1 MLKKLFIAFLI
12 LSVGRIQAQSN
23 FPIIPKPKYIH
34 LLETAPFS
42 ITKQTVLVA
51 PKINQEAK
59 YLKEIVKK
67 QLGIELITKTI
78 SNQQKNSIELS
89 LNPLKEM
96 ELDEYKININSSKI
110 TIEASNSEGIFY
122 GIQTLN
128 QLIEH
133 YSSNNSPIPALT
145 IQDQPKFKWRGM
157 HLDVSRHFFSTS
169 NIKKYIDYLALYKM
183 NVFHWHLT
191 DDQGWRIEIKKYPK
205 LTSVGAFRKE
215 SMVGHYNEQRF
226 DGKPYGGFYTQEDIK
241 EIVAYAKE
249 KYITV
254 VPEIEMPGHAT
265 AALAAYP
272 EFSCTGGPF
281 EVGTKWGVLDDVFC
295 PNENTLSFL
304 KAVLDEIIPLFPS
317 EYIHIG
323 GDECP
328 KTRWHQCAKC
338 QTLIKEKGLKDEHE
352 LQSYFVTQIEK
363 YINKNGKKI
372 IGWDE
377 ILEGGLAPNAA
388 VMSWR
393 GTEGGIAAAKAK
405 HFVVMSPGSHCYF
418 DHYQGEQK
426 TEPLAIGGYTPL
438 ETVYDFNPIPI
449 ELSAQESHY
458 ILGAQGN
465 VWTEYM
471 EDFAKVEYMAMPR
484 MAALAEVLWGKDS
497 SSNYTDFKN
506 RLLQHFSLL
515 DKMKVNYSK
524 AIFEVKAKISATD
537 NHYLTVELAAANP
550 SSSIYYTL
558 DNTNPTNNSLLYSQ
572 PIVINKNTIL
582 KAASFDSNLQK
593 SAILEQ
599 KFELHLATAASVTL
613 KEEPSN
619 SYKANGAFSLVD
631 GMYGDRGKF
640 GRDWLGFSGKDAIA
654 TIDLGS
660 VKKVQSIT
668 VDVLSSHAS
677 WIYYPKQITISYSEN
692 GNDYSIEK
700 SISEK
705 EIINSNGIV
714 KVKIPTTSIRY
725 IKVNAYNQ
733 GKILEGNPGAGEPAW
748 LFIDE
753 IKVE

>member
-1 MLKKLFIAFLI
+1 MFKKLFIAFLI
-12 LSVGRIQAQSN
+12 LSVGPIQAQSN

-42 ITKQTVLVA
+42 ITKQTVLIA
-51 PKINQEAK
+51 PKANQEAK

-96 ELDEYKININSSKI
+96 ERDEYKINVNSSKI

-133 YSSNNSPIPALT
+133 YSSNNLPIPALT

-157 HLDVSRHFFSTS
+157 HLDVARHFFPKSD
-169 NIKKYIDYLALYKM
+169 IKKYIDYLALYKM

-205 LTSVGAFRKE
+205 LTSIGAFRKE

-249 KYITV
+249 KHINV

-295 PNENTLSFL
+295 PNDNTLNFL

-363 YINKNGKKI
+363 YINKKGKKI

-393 GTEGGIAAAKAK
+393 GNEGGIAAAKAK
-405 HFVVMSPGSHCYF
+405 HYVVMSPGSHCYF

-438 ETVYDFNPIPI
+438 ETVYNFNPIPT
-449 ELSAQESHY
+449 ELSAQESYY

-484 MAALAEVLWGKDS
+484 MAALAEVLWGKDT

-537 NHYLTVELAAANP
+537 NHLLKVELTAANP
-550 SSSIYYTL
+550 SSSLFYTL

-572 PIVINKNTIL
+572 PIVINKNTTL
-582 KAASFDSNLQK
+582 KAASFDSNVQK

-599 KFELHLATAASVTL
+599 KFELHLATATTVTL
-613 KEEPSN
+613 KEELSN

-631 GMYGDRGKF
+631 GIYGDRGKF

-668 VDVLSSHAS
+668 VDVLSSPAS
-677 WIYYPKQITISYSEN
+677 WIYYPKQITIAYSEN

-700 SISEK
+700 SISEI

-714 KVKIPTTSIRY
+714 KVEFPITSIRY
-725 IKVNAYNQ
+725 LKVNAYNQ

>member
-1 MLKKLFIAFLI
+1 MFKKIAFVFLT
-12 LSVGRIQAQSN
+12 LSVVAISAQPTI
-23 FPIIPKPKYIH
+23 PIIPKPK
-34 LLETAPFS
+34 LLRLEKASPFS
-42 ITKQTVLVA
+42 VTKKTVLIA
-51 PKINQEAK
+51 PKGNLEVQ
-59 YLKEIVKK
+59 YLKGIIQK
-67 QLGIELITKTI
+67 QLGYDLAITTLAQK
-78 SNQQKNSIELS
+78 SKNSIELTLDSS
-89 LNPLKEM
+89 LKMDLE
-96 ELDEYKININSSKI
+96 EYKIEINSNVIHIQAANSK
-110 TIEASNSEGIFY
+110 GLFY

-128 QLIEH
+128 QLIE
-133 YSSNNSPIPALT
+133 YYTKKTTQIPAIT
-145 IQDQPKFKWRGM
+145 IVDQPKFKWRGM
-157 HLDVSRHFFSTS
+157 HLDVARHFFPKSD
-169 NIKKYIDYLALYKM
+169 IKKYIDYLALYKM

-215 SMVGHYNEQRF
+215 SMVGHYNEQRY

-241 EIVAYAKE
+241 EIVAYAQQRH
-249 KYITV
+249 ITV

-295 PNENTLSFL
+295 PNESTLNFL
-304 KAVLDEIIPLFPS
+304 KNVFDELLPLFPS

-328 KTRWHQCAKC
+328 KTRWQQCAKC
-338 QTLIKEKGLKDEHE
+338 QALIKREGLKDEHE
-352 LQSYFVTQIEK
+352 LQSYFVSQIEK
-363 YINKNGKKI
+363 YINNKGKKI

-393 GTEGGIAAAKAK
+393 GTDGGIAAAKAK

-438 ETVYDFNPIPI
+438 EMVYDFDPIPS
-449 ELSAQESHY
+449 ELTADESRY

-471 EDFAKVEYMAMPR
+471 ENFSKVAYMAMPR
-484 MAALAEVLWGKDS
+484 MAALSEVLWGKDS
-497 SSNYTDFKN
+497 TSNYTDFKE
-506 RLLQHFSLL
+506 RLQLHFSLL

-524 AIFEVKAKISATD
+524 SLFEVKAKITATD
-537 NHYLTVELAAANP
+537 THLLQVELVAANP
-550 SSSIYYTL
+550 SFSIFYTL
-558 DNTNPTNNSLLYSQ
+558 DETQPTSNSLLYSK
-572 PIVINKNTIL
+572 PIKIETNTLL
-582 KAASFDSNLQK
+582 KAASFEADIQK
-593 SAILEQ
+593 SAVLEQ
-599 KFELHLATAASVTL
+599 KFAIHLATGAIVLL
-613 KEEPSN
+613 KNEPSS

-640 GRDWLGFSGKDAIA
+640 GRDWLGFSGKDVMA
-654 TIDLGS
+654 TVDLGS
-660 VKKVQSIT
+660 VKKVHTIT
-668 VDVLSSHAS
+668 IDVLSSPAS
-677 WIYYPKQITISYSEN
+677 WIYYPKQITVSYSEN
-692 GNDYSIEK
+692 GIDYSTER
-700 SISEK
+700 SISVK
-705 EIINSNGIV
+705 EIEDSKGIV
-714 KVKIPTTSIRY
+714 KIEIPSTSLRY
-725 IKVNAYNQ
+725 IKVNAFNQ
-733 GKILEGNPGAGEPAW
+733 GKIVAGNPGAGEPAW

>member
-1 MLKKLFIAFLI
+1 MFRKIAFVFLI
-12 LSVGRIQAQSN
+12 LWVVAISAQSTI
-23 FPIIPKPKYIH
+23 PIIPNPKF
-34 LLETAPFS
+34 LRFEKDTPFS
-42 ITKQTVLVA
+42 ITKQTLLIA
-51 PKINQEAK
+51 PKGNLEVQ
-59 YLKEIVKK
+59 YLKEIIQKK
-67 QLGIELITKTI
+67 LGFDLAI
-78 SNQQKNSIELS
+78 SAVALKSKNSIELTLDSS
-89 LNPLKEM
+89 LKMDLE
-96 ELDEYKININSSKI
+96 EYKININSDVI
-110 TIEASNSEGIFY
+110 HIQAANSNGLFY

-128 QLIEH
+128 QMIE
-133 YSSNNSPIPALT
+133 YYAKESTQIPAIT
-145 IQDQPKFKWRGM
+145 IVDQPKFKWRGM
-157 HLDVSRHFFSTS
+157 HLDVARHFFPKSD
-169 NIKKYIDYLALYKM
+169 IKKYIDYLTLYKM

-241 EIVAYAKE
+241 EIVAYAQQRH
-249 KYITV
+249 ITV

-272 EFSCTGGPF
+272 EFSCTGAPF

-295 PNENTLSFL
+295 PNENTLTFL
-304 KAVLDEIIPLFPS
+304 KAVLDEVLPLFPS
-317 EYIHIG
+317 QYIHIG

-328 KTRWHQCAKC
+328 KTRWQHCAKC
-338 QTLIKEKGLKDEHE
+338 QALIKREGLKDEHE
-352 LQSYFVTQIEK
+352 LQSYFVSQIEK
-363 YINKNGKKI
+363 HINKKGKKI

-438 ETVYDFNPIPI
+438 EMVYDFNPIPT
-449 ELSAQESHY
+449 ELTTEESRY

-484 MAALAEVLWGKDS
+484 MAALSEVLWGKDS
-497 SSNYTDFKN
+497 TSNYSNFKD
-506 RLLQHFSLL
+506 RLQLHFSLL

-524 AIFEVKAKISATD
+524 ALFEVKAKITVSDT
-537 NHYLTVELAAANP
+537 HLLQVELVAANP
-550 SSSIYYTL
+550 SFSIFYTL
-558 DNTNPTNNSLLYSQ
+558 DETQPTRRSLLYNK
-572 PIVINKNTIL
+572 PITIETDTTL
-582 KAASFDSNLQK
+582 KAASFEADTQK
-593 SAILEQ
+593 SAVLEQ
-599 KFELHLATAASVTL
+599 KFAIHLATGATVIL
-613 KEEPSN
+613 KDEPSS
-619 SYKANGAFSLVD
+619 SYKSNGAFSLVD

-640 GRDWLGFSGKDAIA
+640 GRDWLGFSGKDAMA

-660 VKKVQSIT
+660 VKKVHSIT
-668 VDVLSSHAS
+668 IDVLSSPAS
-677 WIYYPKQITISYSEN
+677 WIYYPKQITVSYSEN
-692 GNDYSIEK
+692 GIDFSAER
-700 SISEK
+700 SISTL
-705 EIINSNGIV
+705 EIEASKGIV
-714 KVKIPTTSIRY
+714 KVEMPTTSLRY
-725 IKVNAYNQ
+725 IKVNAFNQ
-733 GKILEGNPGAGEPAW
+733 GKIVAGNPGAGEKAW

>member
-1 MLKKLFIAFLI
+1 MLRKIAFLFLFL
-12 LSVGRIQAQSN
+12 LSYSINAQSTL
-23 FPIIPKPKYIH
+23 PIIPKPK
-34 LLETAPFS
+34 LLSLKETPPFS
-42 ITKQTVLVA
+42 ITKQTILIA
-51 PKINQEAK
+51 PKGNLEVQYLQEV
-59 YLKEIVKK
+59 IQK
-67 QLGIELITKTI
+67 QLGFELEINPVPKKSI
-78 SNQQKNSIELS
+78 NSITLT
-89 LNPLKEM
+89 LNPLLKKDSE
-96 ELDEYKININSSKI
+96 EYKININSKEI
-110 TIEASNSEGIFY
+110 NIEAFNSTGHFY

-128 QLIEH
+128 QLIEY
-133 YSSNNSPIPALT
+133 YSNTNSPIPALT
-145 IQDQPKFKWRGM
+145 IKDQPKFKWRGM
-157 HLDVSRHFFSTS
+157 HLDVARHFFPKSD
-169 NIKKYIDYLALYKM
+169 IKKYIDYLALYKM

-205 LTSVGAFRKE
+205 LTSIGAFRKE
-215 SMVGHYNEQRF
+215 SMVGHYNEQRL

-241 EIVAYAKE
+241 EIVAYAKQ
-249 KYITV
+249 KHITV

-295 PNENTLSFL
+295 PNENTMRFL
-304 KAVLDEIIPLFPS
+304 KEVLDEVLPLFPS
-317 EYIHIG
+317 DYIHIG

-338 QTLIKEKGLKDEHE
+338 QALIQKEGLKDEHE
-352 LQSYFVTQIEK
+352 LQSYFVSQIEK
-363 YINKNGKKI
+363 HINNKRKKI

-438 ETVYDFNPIPI
+438 ETVYDFNPIPT
-449 ELSAQESHY
+449 ELSAEESNY

-471 EDFAKVEYMAMPR
+471 DDFAKVEYMAMPR
-484 MAALAEVLWGKDS
+484 MAALSEVLWGKDS
-497 SSNYTDFKN
+497 YSNYANFKN
-506 RLLQHFSLL
+506 RLLLHFSLL

-524 AIFEVKAKISATD
+524 ALFEVKAKITASE
-537 NHYLTVELAAANP
+537 NHLLQVELVAANP
-550 SSSIYYTL
+550 SSSIFYTL
-558 DNTNPTNNSLLYSQ
+558 DESQPTSNSLLFAK
-572 PIVINKNTIL
+572 PITIEKNTTL
-582 KAASFDSNLQK
+582 KAASFEGATQK

-599 KFELHLATAASVTL
+599 KFETHLATAATVSL

-640 GRDWLGFSGKDAIA
+640 GRDWIGFSGKDAIA

-660 VKKVQSIT
+660 LKKVNSIT
-668 VDVLSSHAS
+668 IDVLSSPAS
-677 WIYYPKQITISYSEN
+677 WIYYPKQITVSYSEN
-692 GNDYSIEK
+692 GIDYSTERNIAVQEIESSK
-700 SISEK
+700 
-705 EIINSNGIV
+705 GVV
-714 KVKIPTTSIRY
+714 KVEIPSAYIRY
-725 IKVNAYNQ
+725 IKVNAFNQ
-733 GKILEGNPGAGEPAW
+733 GKIAEGNPGAGEPAW

>member
-1 MLKKLFIAFLI
+1 MYRKIALLFLTLMSCAIN
-12 LSVGRIQAQSN
+12 AQETI
-23 FPIIPKPKYIH
+23 PIIPKPKY
-34 LLETAPFS
+34 LRLEEAQPCT
-42 ITKQTVLVA
+42 ITKQTVLIA
-51 PKINQEAK
+51 PKGNLEVQ
-59 YLKEIVKK
+59 YLKELIQK
-67 QLGIELITKTI
+67 QLGFELATNTASLK
-78 SNQQKNSIELS
+78 SKNSIELT
-89 LNPLKEM
+89 LNPLLKMDAE
-96 ELDEYKININSSKI
+96 EYKIEINSNVI
-110 TIEASNSEGIFY
+110 HIEAANSNGLFY

-128 QLIEH
+128 QLMEY
-133 YSSNNSPIPALT
+133 YSKKNSQIPALT
-145 IQDQPKFKWRGM
+145 IIDQPKFIWRGM
-157 HLDVSRHFFSTS
+157 HLDVARHFFPKSD
-169 NIKKYIDYLALYKM
+169 IKKYIDYLALYKM

-241 EIVAYAKE
+241 EIVAYAQQKH
-249 KYITV
+249 ITV

-281 EVGTKWGVLDDVFC
+281 EVATKWGVLDDVFC
-295 PNENTLSFL
+295 PNENTLVFL
-304 KAVLDEIIPLFPS
+304 KDVLDEVLPLFPS

-328 KTRWHQCAKC
+328 KTRWQQCAKC
-338 QTLIKEKGLKDEHE
+338 QALIKREGLKDEHE
-352 LQSYFVTQIEK
+352 LQSYFVSQIEK
-363 YINKNGKKI
+363 YINKKGKKI

-405 HFVVMSPGSHCYF
+405 HYVVMSPGSHCYF

-438 ETVYDFNPIPI
+438 EMVYDFDPIPA
-449 ELSAQESHY
+449 ELTADESHY

-484 MAALAEVLWGKDS
+484 MAALSEVLWGKNS
-497 SSNYTDFKN
+497 TSNYADFKD
-506 RLLQHFSLL
+506 RMLLHFSLL

-524 AIFEVKAKISATD
+524 ALFEVKAKITASTT
-537 NHYLTVELAAANP
+537 HLLQVELVAANP
-550 SSSIYYTL
+550 SFSIFYTL
-558 DNTNPTNNSLLYSQ
+558 DESQPTSHSLLYSK
-572 PIVINKNTIL
+572 PITIEKSTLL
-582 KAASFDSNLQK
+582 KVASFEGDTPK
-593 SAILEQ
+593 SAVLEQ
-599 KFELHLATAASVTL
+599 KFAIHLATGATVTL

-640 GRDWLGFSGKDAIA
+640 GRDWLGFSGKDAMA

-660 VKKVQSIT
+660 VKKVNTIT
-668 VDVLSSHAS
+668 IDVLSSPAS
-677 WIYYPKQITISYSEN
+677 WIYYPKQITVSYSEN
-692 GNDYSIEK
+692 GIDYSTE
-700 SISEK
+700 STISPK
-705 EIINSNGIV
+705 EIEVSNGIV
-714 KVKIPTTSIRY
+714 KVEIPSTSVRY
-725 IKVNAYNQ
+725 IKVNAFNQ
-733 GKILEGNPGAGEPAW
+733 GKIVIGNPGAGEPAW

>member
-1 MLKKLFIAFLI
+1 MLRKIIFLFLFFLSCSI
-12 LSVGRIQAQSN
+12 NAQSIL
-23 FPIIPKPKYIH
+23 PIIPQPKYLH
-34 LLETAPFS
+34 LEKSPAFYLTN
-42 ITKQTVLVA
+42 QTVLIA
-51 PKINQEAK
+51 PKGNLEVE
-59 YLKEIVKK
+59 YLKKSILK
-67 QLGIELITKTI
+67 QLGLDLKINTAIPK
-78 SNQQKNSIELS
+78 SKNSILLK
-89 LNPLKEM
+89 LNPSLKI
-96 ELDEYKININSSKI
+96 DIGGYKLMINANVINV
-110 TIEASNSEGIFY
+110 EAANTEGLFY

-128 QLIEH
+128 QLIEY
-133 YSSNNSPIPALT
+133 YSKTNSPIPALK
-145 IQDQPKFKWRGM
+145 IQDQPQFIWRGM
-157 HLDVSRHFFSTS
+157 HLDVSRHFFPKSD
-169 NIKKYIDYLALYKM
+169 IKKYIDYLALYKM

-205 LTSVGAFRKE
+205 LTSIGAFRKE
-215 SMVGHYNEQRF
+215 SMVGHYNEQRY

-241 EIVAYAKE
+241 EIVAYAKQNH
-249 KYITV
+249 ITV

-272 EFSCTGGPF
+272 EYSCTGGPF
-281 EVGTKWGVLDDVFC
+281 DVGTKWGVLDDVFC
-295 PNENTLSFL
+295 PNENTLRFL
-304 KAVLDEIIPLFPS
+304 KDVLDEVIPLFPS

-338 QTLIKEKGLKDEHE
+338 QALIQQKGLKDEHE
-352 LQSYFVTQIEK
+352 LQSYIVTQIEK
-363 YINKNGKKI
+363 HINNKGKKI

-438 ETVYDFNPIPI
+438 ETVYDFNPIPNGLTV
-449 ELSAQESHY
+449 EESNF

-471 EDFAKVEYMAMPR
+471 EDFAKVEYMALPR
-484 MAALAEVLWGKDS
+484 MAALAEVLWGKDT
-497 SSNYTDFKN
+497 SSNYANFKN
-506 RLLQHFSLL
+506 RLLSHFSLL

-524 AIFEVKAKISATD
+524 ALFEVKANISASE
-537 NHYLTVELAAANP
+537 NHVLQVELVAAN
-550 SSSIYYTL
+550 SSSSLFYTL
-558 DNTNPTNNSLLYSQ
+558 DESQ
-572 PIVINKNTIL
+572 PTSKSILYTKPITIEKNTVL
-582 KAASFDSNLQK
+582 KAASFEGNSQK
-593 SAILEQ
+593 SAVLEQ
-599 KFELHLATAASVTL
+599 KFEMHLAIAAKVNL
-613 KEEPSN
+613 KDEPSN

-654 TIDLGS
+654 TIDLGLL
-660 VKKVQSIT
+660 KKVNSIT
-668 VDVLSSHAS
+668 IDVLSSPAS
-677 WIYYPKQITISYSEN
+677 WIYYPKQITVSYSEN
-692 GNDYSIEK
+692 GINYSTERTISLLEIE
-700 SISEK
+700 
-705 EIINSNGIV
+705 NSKGVV
-714 KVKIPTTSIRY
+714 KVEIPSTNIRY
-725 IKVNAYNQ
+725 LKVNAFNQ
-733 GKILEGNPGAGEPAW
+733 GKIAAGNPGAGESAW

>member
-1 MLKKLFIAFLI
+1 MYRKIAFVFLI
-12 LSVGRIQAQSN
+12 LRIFASSAQSII
-23 FPIIPKPKYIH
+23 PIIPNPKF
-34 LLETAPFS
+34 LSLDEASPFS
-42 ITKQTVLVA
+42 LTKQTVLIA
-51 PKINQEAK
+51 PKGNLEVQ
-59 YLKEIVKK
+59 YLKEIIKK
-67 QLGIELITKTI
+67 QLGYELATAKVAQK
-78 SNQQKNSIELS
+78 SKNSIELTLDSS
-89 LNPLKEM
+89 LKMDIE
-96 ELDEYKININSSKI
+96 EYKIEIDSNKI
-110 TIEASNSEGIFY
+110 HIQASNSNGLFY

-128 QLIEH
+128 QLIEY
-133 YSSNNSPIPALT
+133 YSKTNSLIPALT
-145 IQDQPKFKWRGM
+145 ILDQPKYKWRGM
-157 HLDVSRHFFSTS
+157 HLDVVRHFFQKSD
-169 NIKKYIDYLALYKM
+169 IKKYIDYLALYKM

-215 SMVGHYNEQRF
+215 SMVGHYNEQLF

-241 EIVAYAKE
+241 EIVAYAKQ
-249 KYITV
+249 KHITV

-295 PNENTLSFL
+295 PNENTLYFL
-304 KAVLDEIIPLFPS
+304 KAVLEEVLPLFPS

-338 QTLIKEKGLKDEHE
+338 QALIKQEGLKDEHE
-352 LQSYFVTQIEK
+352 LQSYFVSQIEK
-363 YINKNGKKI
+363 HINKKGKKI

-377 ILEGGLAPNAA
+377 ILDGGLAPNAA

-438 ETVYDFNPIPI
+438 EMVYDFNPIPT
-449 ELSAQESHY
+449 ELTADESQY

-471 EDFAKVEYMAMPR
+471 GDFAKVEYMAMPR
-484 MAALAEVLWGKDS
+484 MAALSEVLWGKDS
-497 SSNYTDFKN
+497 TSNYTNFRN
-506 RLLQHFSLL
+506 RLQLHFSLL
-515 DKMKVNYSK
+515 DKMNVNYSK
-524 AIFEVKAKISATD
+524 ALFEVKAKITASAT
-537 NHYLTVELAAANP
+537 HLLEVELVAAIP
-550 SSSIYYTL
+550 SFSI
-558 DNTNPTNNSLLYSQ
+558 LYSLDGTQ
-572 PIVINKNTIL
+572 PTSRSLVYTKPITIEKNTTL
-582 KAASFDSNLQK
+582 KAVSFEGATQK
-593 SAILEQ
+593 SAVLEQ
-599 KFELHLATAASVTL
+599 KFEIHLATGAIVKL
-613 KEEPSN
+613 NGEPSN
-619 SYKANGAFSLVD
+619 SYKAYGAFSLVD

-660 VKKVQSIT
+660 VKKVHSIT
-668 VDVLSSHAS
+668 IDVLSSPAS
-677 WIYYPKQITISYSEN
+677 WIYYPKQITISYSKN
-692 GNDYSIEK
+692 GIDYSDELSILGQEIEDSK
-700 SISEK
+700 
-705 EIINSNGIV
+705 GIV
-714 KVKIPTTSIRY
+714 KVAIPNATLRY
-725 IKVNAYNQ
+725 IKVNAFNQ
-733 GKILEGNPGAGEPAW
+733 GKIVAGNPGAGEPAW

-753 IKVE
+753 IKVD

>member
-1 MLKKLFIAFLI
+1 MLRKIAFALLI
-12 LSVGRIQAQSN
+12 LSVVAISAQSTI
-23 FPIIPKPKYIH
+23 PIIPKPKF
-34 LLETAPFS
+34 LRLEKAPPFS
-42 ITKQTVLVA
+42 ITKQTVLIA
-51 PKINQEAK
+51 PKGNQEVQ
-59 YLKEIVKK
+59 YLKEIIQK
-67 QLGIELITKTI
+67 QLGYELALTSGTQK
-78 SNQQKNSIELS
+78 SKNSIELT
-89 LNPLKEM
+89 LNPLLKMDTE
-96 ELDEYKININSSKI
+96 EYKIDINSNVIHIQAADSK
-110 TIEASNSEGIFY
+110 GLFY

-128 QLIEH
+128 QLVEY
-133 YSSNNSPIPALT
+133 YSETTTQIPSLT
-145 IQDQPKFKWRGM
+145 IADQPKFKWRGM
-157 HLDVSRHFFSTS
+157 HLDVARHFFPKSD
-169 NIKKYIDYLALYKM
+169 IKKYIDYLALYKM

-241 EIVAYAKE
+241 EIVAYAQQRH
-249 KYITV
+249 ITV
-254 VPEIEMPGHAT
+254 IPEIEMPGHAT

-295 PNENTLSFL
+295 PNENTLVFL
-304 KAVLDEIIPLFPS
+304 KAVLDEILPLFPS

-328 KTRWHQCAKC
+328 KTRWQQCAKC
-338 QTLIKEKGLKDEHE
+338 QALIKQKGLKDEHE
-352 LQSYFVTQIEK
+352 LQSYFVSQIEK
-363 YINKNGKKI
+363 HINKKGKKI

-438 ETVYDFNPIPI
+438 EIVYDFDPIPS
-449 ELSAQESHY
+449 ELTTDESHY

-484 MAALAEVLWGKDS
+484 MAALSEVLWGKDAA
-497 SSNYTDFKN
+497 SNYANFKD
-506 RLLQHFSLL
+506 RLLLHFSLL
-515 DKMKVNYSK
+515 DKMKVHYSK
-524 AIFEVKAKISATD
+524 ALFEVKAKISASDT
-537 NHYLTVELAAANP
+537 HLLQVELVAANP
-550 SSSIYYTL
+550 SFSIFYTL
-558 DNTNPTNNSLLYSQ
+558 DETHPTSHSLLYSK
-572 PIVINKNTIL
+572 PITIETNTLL
-582 KAASFDSNLQK
+582 KAASFEGDTQR
-593 SAILEQ
+593 SAVLEQ
-599 KFELHLATAASVTL
+599 KFAIHLATGATVIL

-619 SYKANGAFSLVD
+619 SYKANGAFGLVD

-654 TIDLGS
+654 TIDLGII
-660 VKKVQSIT
+660 KKVHSIT
-668 VDVLSSHAS
+668 IDLLSSNAS
-677 WIYYPKQITISYSEN
+677 WIYYPKHINISYSEN
-692 GNDYSIEK
+692 GIDYSTELIISTIEIEASK
-700 SISEK
+700 
-705 EIINSNGIV
+705 GIV
-714 KVKIPTTSIRY
+714 KVEIPSTYLRY
-725 IKVNAYNQ
+725 IKVNAFNQ
-733 GKILEGNPGAGEPAW
+733 GKIAAGNPGAGEPAW

-753 IKVE
+753 IKVD

>member
-1 MLKKLFIAFLI
+1 MNRKIILLYLLI
-12 LSVGRIQAQSN
+12 LCGVINAQTT
-23 FPIIPKPKYIH
+23 FPIIPKPKFIQ
-34 LLETAPFS
+34 LENALPFYL
-42 ITKQTVLVA
+42 TKQTVLIA
-51 PKINQEAK
+51 PKGNIEVQ
-59 YLKEIVKK
+59 YLKEVIKER
-67 QLGIELITKTI
+67 LGFELETTTSPQKSKSTIELIM
-78 SNQQKNSIELS
+78 
-89 LNPLKEM
+89 NPSSKM
-96 ELDEYKININSSKI
+96 DIDEYQIKINSSCIK
-110 TIEASNSEGIFY
+110 IEANHPNGLFY
-122 GIQTLN
+122 GIQSLN
-128 QLIEH
+128 QLINY
-133 YSSNNSPIPALT
+133 YSNTNKIPALT

-157 HLDVSRHFFSTS
+157 HLDVARHFFSKS
-169 NIKKYIDYLALYKM
+169 EIKKYIDYLALYKM
-183 NVFHWHLT
+183 NIFHWHLT

-241 EIVAYAKE
+241 EIIAYAKQ
-249 KYITV
+249 KHVTV

-281 EVGTKWGVLDDVFC
+281 EVGTQWGVLEDVFC
-295 PNENTLSFL
+295 PNEKTLDFL
-304 KAVLDEIIPLFPS
+304 KSVLDEVLPLFPS
-317 EYIHIG
+317 DYIHIG

-328 KTRWHQCAKC
+328 KTRWQQCAKC
-338 QTLIKEKGLKDEHE
+338 QSLINKKGLKDEHE
-352 LQSYFVTQIEK
+352 LQSYFVSEIEK
-363 YINKNGKKI
+363 YINKKGKKI

-405 HFVVMSPGSHCYF
+405 HYVVMSPGSHCYF

-426 TEPLAIGGYTPL
+426 TEPLAIGGYTTL
-438 ETVYDFNPIPI
+438 ETVYDFNPIPT
-449 ELSAQESHY
+449 ELTPEESNY

-484 MAALAEVLWGKDS
+484 MAALAEVLWGKDTT
-497 SSNYTDFKN
+497 SNYLDFKN
-506 RLLQHFSLL
+506 RLLLHFSLL

-524 AIFEVKAKISATD
+524 ALFEVKAKITASD
-537 NHYLTVELAAANP
+537 SHLLQVELLAANSYSP
-550 SSSIYYTL
+550 IFYTL
-558 DNTNPTNNSLLYSQ
+558 DGSPPSSKSLLYTK
-572 PIVINKNTIL
+572 PIIIEKNTTL
-582 KAASFDSNLQK
+582 KAASFEGDTKK

-599 KFELHLATAASVTL
+599 KFEIHLATAATVTL

-619 SYKANGAFSLVD
+619 SYQANGGFSLVD

-660 VKKVQSIT
+660 VKKVHTLTI
-668 VDVLSSHAS
+668 DVLSSPAS
-677 WIYYPKQITISYSEN
+677 WIYYPKQISISYSEN
-692 GNDYSIEK
+692 GIDYSADQT
-700 SISEK
+700 ISVQ
-705 EIINSNGIV
+705 EIVALKGIV
-714 KVKIPTTSIRY
+714 KVDIPSTNIRY
-725 IKVNAYNQ
+725 LKVNAFNQ
-733 GKILEGNPGAGEPAW
+733 GKIPDGNPGAGEKAW

>member
-1 MLKKLFIAFLI
+1 MLRKIVFFILI
-12 LSVGRIQAQSN
+12 LLSCKINAQSSI
-23 FPIIPKPKYIH
+23 PLIPKPKLV
-34 LLETAPFS
+34 LLEKAPAFIIS
-42 ITKQTVLVA
+42 KQTILIA
-51 PKINQEAK
+51 PKENPEVQYLNELIEKHLGYKLASNSINQK
-59 YLKEIVKK
+59 
-67 QLGIELITKTI
+67 
-78 SNQQKNSIELS
+78 SNNCIELS
-89 LNPLKEM
+89 LNPKQKM
-96 ELDEYKININSSKI
+96 EIDEYKININTRKI
-110 TIEASNSEGIFY
+110 TIEASNSAGLFY
-122 GIQTLN
+122 GIQTLS
-128 QLIEH
+128 QLINQ
-133 YSSNNSPIPALT
+133 YSTNNSPIPALK

-157 HLDVSRHFFSTS
+157 HLDVARHFFPKSD
-169 NIKKYIDYLALYKM
+169 IKKYIDYLALYKM

-191 DDQGWRIEIKKYPK
+191 DDQGWRIEIKKFPK
-205 LTSVGAFRKE
+205 LTSIGAFRKE

-226 DGKPYGGFYTQEDIK
+226 DSKPYGGFYTQEDIK

-249 KYITV
+249 KHITV

-295 PNENTLSFL
+295 PNENTLNFL
-304 KAVLDEIIPLFPS
+304 KAILDEIIPLFPS

-328 KTRWHQCAKC
+328 KIRWHQCVKC
-338 QTLIKEKGLKDEHE
+338 QSLIKEKGLKDEHE

-363 YINKNGKKI
+363 YINKKGKKI

-438 ETVYDFNPIPI
+438 EKVYEFNPIPT
-449 ELSAQESHY
+449 ELSTEESTY

-471 EDFAKVEYMAMPR
+471 DDFSKVEYMAMPR
-484 MAALAEVLWGKDS
+484 MAALAEVLWGKDN

-506 RLLQHFSLL
+506 RLQLHFSFL

-524 AIFEVKAKISATD
+524 ALFELKAKISATD
-537 NHYLTVELAAANP
+537 DHLLKVELVAANP
-550 SSSIYYTL
+550 SSSIFYSL
-558 DNTNPTNNSLLYSQ
+558 DNNNPTNKSILYQQ
-572 PIVINKNTIL
+572 PIIIEKNTTL
-582 KAASFDSNLQK
+582 KAASFDSNVQK
-593 SAILEQ
+593 SAVLEQ
-599 KFELHLATAASVTL
+599 KFEIHLATAATVTL
-613 KEEPSN
+613 KVEPSN

-640 GRDWLGFSGKDAIA
+640 GRDWLGFSGKDVLA

-660 VKKVQSIT
+660 VKKVHSIT
-668 VDVLSSHAS
+668 VDVLSSPAS
-677 WIYYPKQITISYSEN
+677 WIYYPKQIAISYSEN
-692 GNDYSIEK
+692 GIDYSADSIISVQEIESLK
-700 SISEK
+700 
-705 EIINSNGIV
+705 GVV
-714 KVKIPTTSIRY
+714 KVEIPPTSIQY

-733 GKILEGNPGAGEPAW
+733 GKIAEGNPGAGESAW